1 MAYRRGDVIA
11 VPYEYSDLSG
21 GKVRPAVIIS
31 SDAYNLAQPDIV
43 VAGVSTQIHKASA
56 YDYLLKDWAAAR
68 LRYPSLVR
76 GRLLTLEQSLVRQV
90 VGRLTAVDF
99 AGVEDVLAKLLFS
112 DRSSVNH
119 ILAHVE
125 LTALPG
131 QLVQALA
138 AKSIRAS
145 LILAS
150 RRDPQVNLKQL
161 QALLSTKS

>member
-1 MAYRRGDVIA
+1 MAYRRGEVVA

-43 VAGVSTQIHKASA
+43 VAGISTQIHKAGP
-56 YDYLLKDWAAAR
+56 YDYFLQDWAAAR

-76 GRLLTLEQSLVRQV
+76 GRLLTLEQRLVRQV

-99 AGVEDVLAKLLFS
+99 AGVEDVLARLLFS
-112 DRSSVNH
+112 DRASVNH

-145 LILAS
+145 LLLAK
-150 RRDPQVNLKQL
+150 RGDPQMKIKEL
-161 QALLSTKS
+161 QALFPTKS